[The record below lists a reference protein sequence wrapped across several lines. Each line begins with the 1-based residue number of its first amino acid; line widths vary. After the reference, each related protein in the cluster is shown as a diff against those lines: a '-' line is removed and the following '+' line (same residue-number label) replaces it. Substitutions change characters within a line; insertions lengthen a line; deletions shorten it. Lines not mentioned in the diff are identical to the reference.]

1 MKETI
6 SVSWD
11 LPDVNGFVQILK
23 SSSNHM
29 QGSAIDITLD
39 VAVAVAVGIGIVL
52 AVDISWQTL
61 FIDEFP

>member
-23 SSSNHM
+23 SSSNYM
-29 QGSAIDITLD
+29 QESIIDITVD
-39 VAVAVAVGIGIVL
+39 VAVAVGIGIVL

-61 FIDEFP
+61 FIDKFP

>member
-29 QGSAIDITLD
+29 QESIIDITLD
-39 VAVAVAVGIGIVL
+39 VAVGIGIFL
-52 AVDISWQTL
+52 AIDISW
-61 FIDEFP
+61 

>member
-39 VAVAVAVGIGIVL
+39 VAVGIGIFL
-52 AVDISWQTL
+52 AIDISWQTL
-61 FIDEFP
+61 FIDKFP